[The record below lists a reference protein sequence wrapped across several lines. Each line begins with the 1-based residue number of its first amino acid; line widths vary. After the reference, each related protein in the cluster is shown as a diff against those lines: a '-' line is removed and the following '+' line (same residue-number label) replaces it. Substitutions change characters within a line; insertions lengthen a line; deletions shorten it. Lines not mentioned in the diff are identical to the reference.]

1 VPIWHRAFGSGVRL
15 RAPPI
20 RSTDQGKNMTLRK
33 PIGWL
38 VSLALAFMAFGAH
51 AMTLSPTTLTLA
63 PGQTGAISLNRVSG
77 TASLTGNSAPGVAT
91 ASLASN
97 KLTVTAVAAGT
108 TTLSVRDR
116 RGTVSAKVTVKAP
129 MSVSPTSVSLS
140 VGQSATL
147 TVRDAQGSIQVGSSN
162 SGVASASVSGNL
174 VTVAGKAAG
183 TATITVRDSAT
194 QLSVAVTVASVA
206 ASEPHPGRLLASNC
220 FQCHGTNGSGGFD
233 GLRGSNEILSELRKF
248 ASGAEDPTGIM
259 AAHAKG
265 YTDEQMQLIADFF
278 AKQ

>member
-1 VPIWHRAFGSGVRL
+1 MMR
-15 RAPPI
+15 
-20 RSTDQGKNMTLRK
+20 LRK

-38 VSLALAFMAFGAH
+38 ASLTLGLLTFGVH
-51 AMTLSPTTLTLA
+51 AVTLSPTTLTLA
-63 PGQTGAISLNRVSG
+63 PGQSGVISLNRVSG
-77 TASLTGNSAPGVAT
+77 TASLAGNSAPAVAT

-97 KLTVTAVAAGT
+97 KLTITAVAAGM

-116 RGTVSAKVTVKAP
+116 RGTVSARVTVKVP
-129 MSVSPTSVSLS
+129 MSVSPASLALS
-140 VGQSATL
+140 AGQSATL

-162 SGVASASVSGNL
+162 SAVASASLSGTL
-174 VTVAGKAAG
+174 VTVTGRAAG
-183 TATITVRDSAT
+183 TATITIRDSVTQRTVAT
-194 QLSVAVTVASVA
+194 TVAAVAVGA
-206 ASEPHPGRLLASNC
+206 AGEPHPGRLLASNC

-248 ASGAEDPTGIM
+248 ASGEEDPNGIM

>member
-1 VPIWHRAFGSGVRL
+1 
-15 RAPPI
+15 
-20 RSTDQGKNMTLRK
+20 MTLRK
-33 PIGWL
+33 FIGWL
-38 VSLALAFMAFGAH
+38 ACLAFTLLASGAQ
-51 AMTLSPTTLTLA
+51 ALKLSPTTLTLA
-63 PGQTGAISLNRVSG
+63 PGQTGVISLNRVSG
-77 TASLTGNSAPGVAT
+77 TASLTGNTAPGIAT
-91 ASLASN
+91 ASLASS

-162 SGVASASVSGNL
+162 SGVASTSLSGSVI
-174 VTVAGKAAG
+174 TVVARAAG
-183 TATITVRDSAT
+183 TATITIRDSAS

>member
-1 VPIWHRAFGSGVRL
+1 MMRL
-15 RAPPI
+15 RK
-20 RSTDQGKNMTLRK
+20 S
-33 PIGWL
+33 IGWL
-38 VSLALAFMAFGAH
+38 AGLTLALLALGAQ
-51 AMTLSPTTLTLA
+51 ALTLSPTTLTLA
-63 PGQTGAISLNRVSG
+63 PGQTGVISLNQVSG
-77 TASLTGNSAPGVAT
+77 TATLTGNSVPAVAT

-129 MSVSPTSVSLS
+129 MSVSPTSLGLS
-140 VGQSATL
+140 AGQSATL
-147 TVRDAQGSIQVGSSN
+147 TIRDAQGSIQIGSSN
-162 SGVASASVSGNL
+162 SGVASASLSGNL
-174 VTVAGKAAG
+174 VTVTARAAG
-183 TATITVRDSAT
+183 AATITIRDTVT
-194 QLSVAVTVASVA
+194 QLAVAVSVASVA
-206 ASEPHPGRLLASNC
+206 AAEPHPGRLLASNC

>member
-1 VPIWHRAFGSGVRL
+1 VRRRASPIKL
-15 RAPPI
+15 
-20 RSTDQGKNMTLRK
+20 TDEGTKMKLRK

-38 VSLALAFMAFGAH
+38 ASLVLALLAFGAQ
-51 AMTLSPTTLTLA
+51 ALTLSPTTLTLS
-63 PGQTGAISLNRVSG
+63 PGQTGTISLYRVSG
-77 TASLTGNSAPGVAT
+77 TASLTGNTSPGVAT

-97 KLTVTAVAAGT
+97 KLTVTAVAGGT
-108 TTLSVRDR
+108 TTLSVRDQ
-116 RGTVSAKVTVKAP
+116 RGTVSAKVTVRAP
-129 MSVSPTSVSLS
+129 MSVSPASVSLS

-147 TVRDAQGSIQVGSSN
+147 TVLDAQGSIQVGSSN
-162 SGVASASVSGNL
+162 SGVASATVSGNL
-174 VTVAGKAAG
+174 VTVTARAAG
-183 TATITVRDSAT
+183 TAAITVRDSAT